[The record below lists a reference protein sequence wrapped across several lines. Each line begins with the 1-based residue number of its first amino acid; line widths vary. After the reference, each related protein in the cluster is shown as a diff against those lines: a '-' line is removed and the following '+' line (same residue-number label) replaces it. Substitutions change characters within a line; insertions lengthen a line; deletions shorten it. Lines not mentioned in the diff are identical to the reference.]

1 MKQKNPV
8 WTLESALLTIRE
20 LQFKALQCGYH
31 LALGGGVLNKGES
44 FNDLDVVVLTMDKT
58 SQRKDKF
65 LESAEQY
72 LGPRTLL
79 VAPSVPDTNNNVFR
93 FVMDDGRITD
103 LLFYTRI
110 D

>member
-1 MKQKNPV
+1 MKQKNSV
-8 WTLESALLTIRE
+8 WTLDQALPTIRE

-31 LALGGGVLNKGES
+31 LALSGGVLNKGES
-44 FNDLDVVVLTMDKT
+44 FNDLDISVLTLDNVP
-58 SQRKDKF
+58 QRKDKF

-93 FVMDDGRITD
+93 FVMEDGHITD

-110 D
+110 